1 MKGSYSARVR
11 AAGFASALM
20 KLFVI
25 MVFVFPFLWMLSISF
40 QTQKEVNS
48 FPATLI
54 PASPQFAN
62 YLTAWKR
69 APFLLYLR
77 NSIVVTGAI
86 ILFQIVIMVPA
97 AYSFA
102 KNEFRGKKLLFGFVL
117 IAFMTP
123 LQVTFIPLYYMFADW
138 GLLKTLWPQILPF
151 AADAFGIF
159 LLRQYFMQIPDEL
172 IEAARLDN
180 ASEAKIIFKLMLPM
194 AKAAL
199 STAVLFSF
207 VSNWNSYFWPMVIS
221 TVDEVRPLTVGIA
234 ALKDTEGMTQWNVIF
249 AGNMFLIA
257 PILIVYLFCSKYIIK
272 AFAYNGVK

>member
-1 MKGSYSARVR
+1 
-11 AAGFASALM
+11 
-20 KLFVI
+20 
-25 MVFVFPFLWMLSISF
+25 MLSISL
-40 QTQKEVNS
+40 QTQKEISS
-48 FPATLI
+48 FPATLV
-54 PASPQFAN
+54 PAVPQFSN
-62 YLTAWKR
+62 YATAWSR
-69 APFLLYLR
+69 APFLMYLR
-77 NSIVVTGAI
+77 NSVIVTVGI
-86 ILFQIVIMVPA
+86 IVFQIIISVPA

-102 KNEFRGKKLLFGFVL
+102 KNDFKGKKLLFGFVL

-151 AADAFGIF
+151 MADAFGIF

-180 ASEAKIIFKLMLPM
+180 AGEMKIIFKLMLPM

-207 VSNWNSYFWPMVIS
+207 VTNWNSYFWPMIIS

-234 ALKDTEGMTQWNVIF
+234 ALKDTEGLTQWNVIF

-257 PILIVYLFCSKYIIK
+257 PILVVYIFCSKYIIR